1 MGCCG
6 GKKAP
11 KKPPQQLPDEALAP
25 DPDTGSKE
33 PDPST
38 PHLFEEP
45 DTTEIV
51 PPVPPVQVDPPDFRI
66 GLGALFPDFECRTTD
81 GTFSFHSFL
90 ERQSHY
96 GWTMLFSH
104 PKDFTP
110 VCTTELAMCTSL
122 AEEFQRR
129 SVQLIGL
136 SCDSVDQHK
145 GWTKDVL
152 ATKNVDPETTDEE
165 ELGFPLIAD
174 ETREIASMLGMLD
187 PLEICNVDR
196 IAMPARAL
204 FLIGPD
210 KRNRLTILYPAT
222 TGRNFSEVLRVIDS
236 LHITH
241 CGPEVGTPADWHFGE
256 DVMPATNVA
265 EDAFVDKAKEKPV
278 PSGRRY
284 MRHIPQP
291 IMDSVQKIRPH
302 AEVQPGDSDF
312 RIKLGAKFPDFD
324 WSATKQGINRFHH
337 HLDRL
342 KGDLTVMICWPR
354 NFDPVATTELMG
366 CLKFLPD
373 LRQRRVSMIG
383 MSCDG
388 VESLGQWVKDAVSLS
403 GSDED
408 SGFTMIA
415 DRNLNIAATLGL
427 LPSDTAG
434 HDTCPARGLFVIGK
448 DKTLRLSMQYPMTTG
463 LNFAEIL
470 RVLDSLILT
479 KDFKL
484 VTPANWQQ
492 RQRLLLDP
500 KVSKTDASKFDNL
513 AIQSLPSGK
522 EYLRWV
528 DCPKVKWFEEEVSP
542 ASPLDVEEWEPLSPP
557 GKGQQEIRGKEPV
570 EDKDA
575 WCLSCGCGP

>member
-1 MGCCG
+1 ME
-6 GKKAP
+6 
-11 KKPPQQLPDEALAP
+11 LPDEALTS
-25 DPDTGSKE
+25 DPDIGSKE
-33 PDPST
+33 PVQT
-38 PHLFEEP
+38 PHLFEEL
-45 DTTEIV
+45 DTSTEIV
-51 PPVPPVQVDPPDFRI
+51 PPVQVDAPDFRI

-110 VCTTELAMCTSL
+110 VCTTELAACSSL

-136 SCDSVDQHK
+136 SCDSIDQHK
-145 GWTKDVL
+145 GWTKDIL

-196 IAMPARAL
+196 IAMPARAV

-236 LHITH
+236 LHITN

-265 EDAFVDKAKEKPV
+265 EDSFVDKAKEKTV

-302 AEVQPGDSDF
+302 VEVQPGDSDF

-337 HLDRL
+337 LLDRL

-388 VESLGQWVKDAVSLS
+388 VESLGQWVKDAMSLS
-403 GSDED
+403 DSDED

-448 DKTLRLSMQYPMTTG
+448 DKTLRLSMQYPTTTG

-484 VTPANWQQ
+484 ATPANWQQ
-492 RQRLLLDP
+492 RQRLILDP

-528 DCPKVKWFEEEVSP
+528 DCPKLKWFEEEVSP
-542 ASPLDVEEWEPLSPP
+542 ASPLDVEEWEPLSPA

>member
-6 GKKAP
+6 GKKAA
-11 KKPPQQLPDEALAP
+11 KKPVELPDEALTS
-25 DPDTGSKE
+25 DPDIGSKE
-33 PDPST
+33 PVQT
-38 PHLFEEP
+38 PHLFEEL
-45 DTTEIV
+45 DTSTEIV
-51 PPVPPVQVDPPDFRI
+51 PPVQVDAPDFRI

-110 VCTTELAMCTSL
+110 VCTTELAACSSL

-136 SCDSVDQHK
+136 SCDSIDQHK
-145 GWTKDVL
+145 GWTKDIL

-196 IAMPARAL
+196 IAMPARAV

-236 LHITH
+236 LHITN

-265 EDAFVDKAKEKPV
+265 EDSFVDKAKEKTV

-302 AEVQPGDSDF
+302 VEVQPGDSDF

-337 HLDRL
+337 LLDRL

-388 VESLGQWVKDAVSLS
+388 VESLGQWVKYAMSLS
-403 GSDED
+403 DSDED

-448 DKTLRLSMQYPMTTG
+448 DKTLRLSMQYPTTTG

-484 VTPANWQQ
+484 ATPANWQQ
-492 RQRLLLDP
+492 RQRLILDP

-528 DCPKVKWFEEEVSP
+528 DCPKLKWFEEEVSP
-542 ASPLDVEEWEPLSPP
+542 ASPLDVEEWEPLSPA

>member
-1 MGCCG
+1 MGCCCG
-6 GKKAP
+6 
-11 KKPPQQLPDEALAP
+11 KKPPAKTPAEPPQAP
-25 DPDTGSKE
+25 PE
-33 PDPST
+33 P
-38 PHLFEEP
+38 EEP
-45 DTTEIV
+45 
-51 PPVPPVQVDPPDFRI
+51 PVESTQLFAAEKSDKSAVEPITPVSEAPPDFRI
-66 GLGALFPDFECRTTD
+66 GLGSLFPDFECRTTH
-81 GTFSFHSFL
+81 GTFTFHSFL
-90 ERQSHY
+90 ERQSQY

-110 VCTTELAMCTSL
+110 VCTTEISMCHTL
-122 AEEFQRR
+122 VEEFQRR

-145 GWTKDVL
+145 AWSKDVL
-152 ATKNVDPETTDEE
+152 ALKNKGSDTGEEE
-165 ELGFPLIAD
+165 ELAFPLIAD
-174 ETREIASMLGMLD
+174 ERREIASMLGMLD

-222 TGRNFSEVLRVIDS
+222 TGRNFSEILRVVDS

-241 CGPEVGTPADWHFGE
+241 SGLEVGTPADWHFGD

-265 EDAFVDKAKEKPV
+265 EDTYTGKAAEKPV

-291 IMDSVQKIRPH
+291 AVDTVQKIKPH
-302 AEVQPGDSDF
+302 PEVKPGESEF
-312 RIKLGAKFPDFD
+312 KIKLGAKFPDFD

-337 HLDRL
+337 LLDRL
-342 KGDLTVMICWPR
+342 KGDFTVMICWPR

-373 LRQRRVSMIG
+373 LRKRHISLIG

-388 VESLGQWVKDAVSLS
+388 VENLGQWVKDAVSLS
-403 GSDED
+403 GSADEE

-415 DRNLNIAATLGL
+415 DRNLHIAAELGF
-427 LPSDTAG
+427 LPADPAG
-434 HDTCPARGLFVIGK
+434 HDTCPVRALFVIGK

-463 LNFAEIL
+463 LNFPEIL

-484 VTPANWQQ
+484 ATPANWQQ
-492 RQRLLLDP
+492 GERLILDP
-500 KVSKTDASKFDNL
+500 KVSKTDAGKYDKL
-513 AIQSLPSGK
+513 AIHSLPSGK

-528 DCPKVKWFEEEVSP
+528 DCPKLKWFEEEVLKPP
-542 ASPLDVEEWEPLSPP
+542 ASAMLDGEEWEPLSPP
-557 GKGQQEIRGKEPV
+557 KGQEIDGKEPPL
-570 EDKDA
+570 EDKNV
-575 WCLSCGCGP
+575 WCLTCGCGP

>member
-11 KKPPQQLPDEALAP
+11 KKPVELPPAALAP

-33 PDPST
+33 PVQT
-38 PHLFEEP
+38 PHLFEDA
-45 DTTEIV
+45 DTSAELV
-51 PPVPPVQVDPPDFRI
+51 PVQVDPPDFRI
-66 GLGALFPDFECRTTD
+66 GLGALFPDFECQTTD

-110 VCTTELAMCTSL
+110 VCTTELAMCNSL
-122 AEEFQRR
+122 VEEFQRR

-145 GWTKDVL
+145 AWTKDVL
-152 ATKNVDPETTDEE
+152 ALKNVEPETTDEE

-187 PLEICNVDR
+187 PLEICNVER

-337 HLDRL
+337 LLDRL

-388 VESLGQWVKDAVSLS
+388 VESLGQWVKDAVSLC
-403 GSDED
+403 GSADED

-415 DRNLNIAATLGL
+415 DRNLNIAATLGF

-470 RVLDSLILT
+470 RVLDSLILS

-484 VTPANWQQ
+484 ATPANWQQ
-492 RQRLLLDP
+492 RQRLILDP

-513 AIQSLPSGK
+513 TIQSLPSGK

-528 DCPKVKWFEEEVSP
+528 DCPKLKWFEEEVSP
-542 ASPLDVEEWEPLSPP
+542 ASPMLDVEEWEPLSPP

>member
-6 GKKAP
+6 GKKAA
-11 KKPPQQLPDEALAP
+11 KKPVELPDEALTS
-25 DPDTGSKE
+25 DPDIGSKE
-33 PDPST
+33 PVQT
-38 PHLFEEP
+38 PHLFEEL
-45 DTTEIV
+45 DTSTEIV
-51 PPVPPVQVDPPDFRI
+51 PPVQVDAPDFRI

-110 VCTTELAMCTSL
+110 VCTTELAACSSL

-136 SCDSVDQHK
+136 SCDSIDQHK
-145 GWTKDVL
+145 GWTKDIL

-196 IAMPARAL
+196 IAMPARAV

-236 LHITH
+236 LHITN

-265 EDAFVDKAKEKPV
+265 EDSFVDKAKEKTV

-302 AEVQPGDSDF
+302 VEVQPGDSDF

-337 HLDRL
+337 LLDRL

-388 VESLGQWVKDAVSLS
+388 VESLGQWVKDAMSLS
-403 GSDED
+403 DSDED

-448 DKTLRLSMQYPMTTG
+448 DKTLRLSMQYPTTTG

-484 VTPANWQQ
+484 ATPANWQQ
-492 RQRLLLDP
+492 RQRLILDP

-528 DCPKVKWFEEEVSP
+528 DCPKLKWFEEEVSP
-542 ASPLDVEEWEPLSPP
+542 ASPLDVEEWEPLSPA

>member
-1 MGCCG
+1 
-6 GKKAP
+6 
-11 KKPPQQLPDEALAP
+11 
-25 DPDTGSKE
+25 
-33 PDPST
+33 
-38 PHLFEEP
+38 
-45 DTTEIV
+45 
-51 PPVPPVQVDPPDFRI
+51 
-66 GLGALFPDFECRTTD
+66 
-81 GTFSFHSFL
+81 
-90 ERQSHY
+90 
-96 GWTMLFSH
+96 MLFSH

-110 VCTTELAMCTSL
+110 VCTTELAACSSL

-136 SCDSVDQHK
+136 SCDSIDQHK
-145 GWTKDVL
+145 GWTKDIL

-196 IAMPARAL
+196 IAMPARAV

-236 LHITH
+236 LHITN

-265 EDAFVDKAKEKPV
+265 EDSFVDKAKEKTV

-302 AEVQPGDSDF
+302 VEVQPGDSDF

-337 HLDRL
+337 LLDRL

-388 VESLGQWVKDAVSLS
+388 VESLGQWVKDAMSLS
-403 GSDED
+403 DSDED

-434 HDTCPARGLFVIGK
+434 HDTCPAWGLFVIGK
-448 DKTLRLSMQYPMTTG
+448 DKTLRLSMQYPTTTG

-484 VTPANWQQ
+484 ATPANWQQ
-492 RQRLLLDP
+492 RQRLILDP

-528 DCPKVKWFEEEVSP
+528 DCPKLKWFEEEVSP
-542 ASPLDVEEWEPLSPP
+542 ASPLDVEEWEPLSPA